1 MRITDLLG
9 KELRKFSIND
19 EIIYLE
25 ENFKI
30 PTVKNKK
37 ISQVFL
43 TDKRLMVFP
52 LLVSKLCNVF
62 SLGSHAS
69 VSASVEIHFTCQWVE
84 EKLGSLQYHGSYC
97 VKPWKKSLHFLR
109 TKPVITVKHFTFEL
123 SKQNGRQ

>member
-52 LLVSKLCNVF
+52 LLGSKLCNVF

-69 VSASVEIHFTCQWVE
+69 VSASVEIHFTC
-84 EKLGSLQYHGSYC
+84 
-97 VKPWKKSLHFLR
+97 
-109 TKPVITVKHFTFEL
+109 
-123 SKQNGRQ
+123 